1 MDGSAFEDTLLLA
14 NYFLDICL
22 FKYLQFL
29 RKKKQMRLSKHE
41 LLTKCIVEIIRYFI
55 NEAHLLKL

>member
-41 LLTKCIVEIIRYFI
+41 LLTK
-55 NEAHLLKL
+55 